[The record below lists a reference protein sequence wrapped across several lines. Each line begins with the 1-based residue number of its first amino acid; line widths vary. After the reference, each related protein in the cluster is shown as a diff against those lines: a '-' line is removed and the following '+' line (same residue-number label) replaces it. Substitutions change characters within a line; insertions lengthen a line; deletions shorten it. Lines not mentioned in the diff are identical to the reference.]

1 MHAVYV
7 LRAYLT
13 PRIRRRLVVVVS
25 GIFGVLVAA
34 CAPDVE
40 VAMPREVVTPSSSST
55 TTTMQAPTTT
65 TTTAPTTTTT
75 TVAPPLDTDDVPR
88 VVRTTTDVVLPVLS
102 EVENGLLV
110 RTPCQNTAIVQGGE
124 VEDRVHVVIDP
135 GHGGNETGAVSPD
148 EITEKAVN
156 LEVALLTEARLEE
169 LGFEVTLTRY
179 TDIRVPILTRVEIA
193 DRLEASLLISI
204 HHQSSDP
211 FPISDE
217 PGTEVFYPRFS
228 QEGKRFAGLLV
239 EESRAELGKFD
250 IDWFTP
256 TDAGAVYRLNA
267 NTGGDFYGMIRRP
280 EVTAVLAEMG
290 FMGNEAELALMRT
303 GEMQEAESIAISN
316 AVVRFFN
323 TDDPGSGFVEP
334 SFELT
339 AAGAGGGLSGCE
351 DPDLGETF
359 DLAGEL
365 AESFGQG
372 DDSDDSIESVGQG

>member
-1 MHAVYV
+1 MHAVHE
-7 LRAYLT
+7 LRAYLE
-13 PRIRRRLVVVVS
+13 PPARRRLVVIWLAVS
-25 GIFGVLVAA
+25 ALLFAA
-34 CAPDVE
+34 CASSVDQAVN
-40 VAMPREVVTPSSSST
+40 REIVSPSTVPT
-55 TTTMQAPTTT
+55 TTSSTTT
-65 TTTAPTTTTT
+65 TTTAPTTTTST
-75 TVAPPLDTDDVPR
+75 LAPPLEADDVPR
-88 VVRTTTDVVLPVLS
+88 IVRTTTDVVLPVIA

-110 RTPCQNTAIVQGGE
+110 QTPCQNTAIVQGGE
-124 VEDRVHVVIDP
+124 TEDRVHVVIDP

-148 EITEKAVN
+148 EITEKQVN
-156 LEVALLTEARLEE
+156 LEVALLTEALLEE
-169 LGFEVTLTRY
+169 QGFEVTLTRY

-211 FPISDE
+211 FPIGDI

-228 QEGKRFAGLLV
+228 EEGKRFAGLLV

-280 EVTAVLAEMG
+280 EVPAVLAEMG
-290 FMGNEAELALMRT
+290 FMGNEDELALMRT
-303 GEMQEAESIAISN
+303 GEFQQAESVAISN
-316 AVVRFFN
+316 AVIRFFN

-334 SFELT
+334 SFALT
-339 AAGAGGGLSGCE
+339 AAGGGGGLGGCV

-372 DDSDDSIESVGQG
+372 